1 MAECSLTTIVAIGLL
16 LFFLLNMMNTAK
28 GHAEG
33 YETIRIK
40 HEGDNQYIKQC
51 GACIPN
57 EDRSRWTKQC
67 VVRESTNGYPLLAY
81 VMDEVCGSCKPIGN
95 KEVQCTTPEGVTTY
109 SYGDGFC
116 P

>member
-1 MAECSLTTIVAIGLL
+1 MAECSFTTIVAIGLL
-16 LFFLLNMMNTAK
+16 LFFLLNMMNN
-28 GHAEG
+28 AEG

-57 EDRSRWTKQC
+57 EDHSRWTKQC

-81 VMDEVCGSCKPIGN
+81 VMDELCGTCKPIGN
-95 KEVQCTTPEGVTTY
+95 NQLQCITPEGVTIHPIGN
-109 SYGDGFC
+109 SFC